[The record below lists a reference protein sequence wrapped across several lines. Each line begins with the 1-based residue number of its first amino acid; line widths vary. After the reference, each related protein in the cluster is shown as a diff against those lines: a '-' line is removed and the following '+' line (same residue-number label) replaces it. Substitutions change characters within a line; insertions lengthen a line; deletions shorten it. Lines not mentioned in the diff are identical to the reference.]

1 MPLLNGHIRYS
12 FFGGQAMQL
21 TTHTDYA
28 LRTLIYLSL
37 RQDKLP
43 TTIQEIAD
51 AYHISNNHVAKVA
64 QTLVQLGYVQS
75 LRGRSGG
82 LVMAKPANEINVGE
96 LIRQTENLKLL
107 DCFGTESS
115 CPIDPACKLKNALG
129 KAQAAFLQTLDQYN
143 LADFTDNSDELRILL
158 KQV

>member
-12 FFGGQAMQL
+12 FFAGQAMQL

-37 RQDKLP
+37 RHDKLP

>member
-1 MPLLNGHIRYS
+1 
-12 FFGGQAMQL
+12 MQL

-37 RQDKLP
+37 RHDKLP

-129 KAQAAFLQTLDQYN
+129 LSL
-143 LADFTDNSDELRILL
+143 IHI
-158 KQV
+158 